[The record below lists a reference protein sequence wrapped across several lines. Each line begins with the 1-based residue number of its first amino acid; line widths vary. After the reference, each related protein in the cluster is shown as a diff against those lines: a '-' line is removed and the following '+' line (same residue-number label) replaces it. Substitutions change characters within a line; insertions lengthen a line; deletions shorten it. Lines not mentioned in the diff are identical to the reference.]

1 MYQMIPA
8 TQDMLMG
15 KVLAVSQHMEVE
27 IKNMQYFQLQ
37 LGGLFPGV

>member
-1 MYQMIPA
+1 
-8 TQDMLMG
+8 MG
-15 KVLAVSQHMEVE
+15 EVLAVSQHMEVE

>member
-1 MYQMIPA
+1 MYQMIRA
-8 TQDMLMG
+8 TQDLLMG
-15 KVLAVSQHMEVE
+15 KILALSQHMEVE